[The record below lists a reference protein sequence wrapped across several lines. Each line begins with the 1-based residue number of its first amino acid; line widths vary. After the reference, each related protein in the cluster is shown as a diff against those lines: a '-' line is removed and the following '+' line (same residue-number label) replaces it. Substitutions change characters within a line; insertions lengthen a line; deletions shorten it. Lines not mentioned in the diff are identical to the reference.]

1 MGKGFVLGCVLVLA
15 ACADHGNHDDHPV
28 CGDHVAQFPEECD
41 DGNVTN
47 GDGCS
52 STCVLEPPCGNGTV
66 AGDEECDDG
75 NTQNGDGC
83 SSLCKVEH
91 VCGDGEQLPPEECD
105 DGNLMN
111 GDGCSSTCKNE
122 PATRTIVASWST
134 QNVAGATQPC
144 LAAMITFHWVRLDS
158 MGNPIPASAG
168 SDPLICSNGFGP
180 STLLIAG
187 KYSVYLD
194 AGGVATTI
202 PKVVDATA
210 ADGSYS
216 TRFVTDGGYFEVA
229 WKLVGV
235 TDPTPHDCAYFGFGA
250 NGKVKVTATL
260 SVAPMTATAFDAM
273 CVDAFLVTDIQALP
287 ANTTY
292 TIALDG
298 RNSQNAALGHL
309 DVPGTHTILTH
320 NQITDVG
327 LQALP
332 IPGF

>member
-15 ACADHGNHDDHPV
+15 ACADNGNHDDHAV

-75 NTQNGDGC
+75 N
-83 SSLCKVEH
+83 V
-91 VCGDGEQLPPEECD
+91 
-105 DGNLMN
+105 MN
-111 GDGCSSTCKNE
+111 GDGCSSTCKSE
-122 PATRTIVASWST
+122 PATRAIVASWST

-144 LAAMITFHWVRLDS
+144 LAAMITFHWIRLDS

-168 SDPLICSNGFGP
+168 SDTLICSNGFGP

-194 AGGVATTI
+194 AGGVATTL
-202 PKVVDATA
+202 PQVVDATA

-216 TRFVTDGGYFEVA
+216 TRFVTDGGYFKVA

-250 NGKVKVTATL
+250 NGKVKLTATL
-260 SVAPMTATAFDAM
+260 TVAPMTATSFDAM
-273 CVDAFLVTDIQALP
+273 CVDGFLVSDAHPLP

-292 TIALDG
+292 TLALDG
-298 RNSQNAALGHL
+298 RSSQNAPLGQL
-309 DVPGTHTILTH
+309 PIPSTHTILTQ
-320 NQITDVG
+320 NQITDLG

-332 IPGF
+332 ISGF